1 MVLQP
6 CGKILVPT
14 RNMHKNII
22 EFFYRTGSPHRW
34 KMVTSGWAQDSWNNA
49 LLPHPKFCLPF
60 LGTSDDHPLR
70 SPVWPLS
77 VSSLEGSNSFRI
89 NCCYYK
95 DGSWF
100 QMQNTSTYISRETG
114 SWFQMQNTSTYISRE
129 TSTLL
134 GKSMPMKSRKKSQ
147 KKETTPI
154 PKKCLEYEVSYR
166 EVVRGSTL
174 TETTHPGQAP

>member
-100 QMQNTSTYISRETG
+100 QMQNTSTYISRET
-114 SWFQMQNTSTYISRE
+114 
-129 TSTLL
+129 STLL

-154 PKKCLEYEVSYR
+154 PKKCLEYEVSYK